1 MVRPRAIALV
11 RLCALLGVAGLSAG
25 CATPGLEAARQN
37 YYLGRTAQADK
48 ILEKAKPPEKDQV
61 LFLMERGTIR
71 QGAGHYEESAKD
83 FNEAAARLEALQTY
97 SVSKGAASWVVNDG
111 VQNFRGAP
119 FERTMVH
126 VMAAKDYLAQGAW
139 DDAGVEARRIIR
151 SLEPDFRG
159 KYPEDAYSRYMA
171 GFCLEMIDDD
181 SNAGV
186 QYRRA
191 SELLGG
197 LAVDDQTGRL
207 YPRPPP
213 GPDGQPG
220 PPPAAV
226 TERWPRELVVFVM
239 SGRAPRADTQWRENW
254 QPEPAAYA
262 EIYAG
267 DQLLGRSYSLADIA
281 ELTFLT
287 EKLRAVQQ
295 TAKTVGRV
303 ILKEAIA
310 QSVEHN
316 TKNAFW
322 GELVRFILIGLL
334 EQPDIR
340 RWETLPRWMQ
350 VARVQAPSDLTGIK
364 VVFKNSF
371 GHTLR
376 TIEVSEPLS
385 RRRNTYVTFCRDIVP
400 R

>member
-1 MVRPRAIALV
+1 MVRPRAIALLRV
-11 RLCALLGVAGLSAG
+11 CALLAVAGLGAG

-48 ILEKAKPPEKDQV
+48 VLETAKPPEKDQV

-71 QGAGHYEESAKD
+71 QSAGRYEESAKD
-83 FNEAAARLEALQTY
+83 FNEASARLETLQTY

-111 VQNFRGAP
+111 VQSYSGAP

-126 VMAAKDYLAQGAW
+126 TMAAKNYLAQGAW
-139 DDAGVEARRIIR
+139 EDAAVEARRIIR

-171 GFCLEMIDDD
+171 GFCLEMIDDE
-181 SNAGV
+181 SSAGV

-191 SELLGG
+191 SELLKG
-197 LAVDDQTGRL
+197 LAVDDRTGRI

-220 PPPAAV
+220 PPPAEV
-226 TERWPRELVVFVM
+226 SERWPAELVVFVM
-239 SGRAPRADTQWRENW
+239 SGRAPRADTQWREDW

-267 DQLLGRSYSLADIA
+267 DQLLGRSYSLADTV

-287 EKLRAVQQ
+287 EKLRALQQ
-295 TAKTVGRV
+295 TAKAVGRI

-316 TKNAFW
+316 TKNEAL
-322 GELVRFILIGLL
+322 GDLIRLVLIGLL
-334 EQPDIR
+334 EQPDVR

-350 VARVQAPSDLTGIK
+350 VARVPAPSGLNAIT
-364 VVFKNSF
+364 VVFKNSS
-371 GHTLR
+371 GNTLH